1 MFHIG
6 DKVVYPMHG
15 AGIIESIEEKEILGV
30 KRHYYVMKIR
40 NMKVMFPIDSNIGIR
55 PVVESDVLEDVITN
69 FHDGE
74 SDTTLNPNQRHRSYM
89 TKMKSGDI
97 YQGAQVIRDLIRL
110 SRKRALAAGD
120 KAMLENAQQ
129 ILLSELA
136 LVKGIDQEE
145 ANGLLNEVI
154 NH

>member
-15 AGIIESIEEKEILGV
+15 AGIIEAIEEKEILGV

-40 NMKVMFPIDSNIGIR
+40 NMQVMFPIDSDLGIR
-55 PVVESDVLEDVITN
+55 PIVELDVLEDVITN
-69 FHDGE
+69 FNHGE
-74 SDTTLNPNQRHRSYM
+74 PDSSLNPNQRHRSYM
-89 TKMKSGDI
+89 NKIRSGDI
-97 YQGAQVIRDLIRL
+97 YQGAQVIRDLIIL
-110 SRKRALAAGD
+110 GKKKTLAAGD

-145 ANGLLNEVI
+145 ATDLLNAVI